1 MTPWPHGAAPSPSAT
16 SPPRHTA
23 SPPPATSPTTSSTPP
38 PRQLYRAGVFNKHQQ
53 IGEIGYVDGDKA
65 NGISYQDEFSA
76 TVTYDQTHG
85 YPLEYIGQHT
95 YDGQAPQYTERI
107 VYSDY
112 YDVYEAGVND
122 IVIDQNAPV
131 EYYNLQGVR
140 VETPAPGFYIRRQG
154 NTATKVLV
162 R

>member
-1 MTPWPHGAAPSPSAT
+1 M
-16 SPPRHTA
+16 
-23 SPPPATSPTTSSTPP
+23 
-38 PRQLYRAGVFNKHQQ
+38 
-53 IGEIGYVDGDKA
+53 
-65 NGISYQDEFSA
+65 
-76 TVTYDQTHG
+76 HG
-85 YPLEYIGQHT
+85 YPLEYIGQRT
-95 YDGQAPQYTERI
+95 YAGEAQYTECI

-154 NTATKVLV
+154 NTAIKVLV